1 MESKNFKKML
11 AAFGDIEEQFS
22 VTQEELKEIICEA
35 ISKAYKKEAGIDD
48 MDVYAVFND
57 KKKTI
62 DLFQRYQVL
71 ASDDDVQDDEFE
83 MGVENARVLDRT
95 AVVGGTV
102 SKKIDIDT
110 FELFSR

>member
-57 KKKTI
+57 KSYEAIFLNAATEFTI
-62 DLFQRYQVL
+62 LFNVIFIIIISL
-71 ASDDDVQDDEFE
+71 NLI
-83 MGVENARVLDRT
+83 MRVLLSCR
-95 AVVGGTV
+95 
-102 SKKIDIDT
+102 
-110 FELFSR
+110 